1 MNLKQEFKS
10 RGLKGATAH
19 PGNILKFNLHEVE
32 TLPMNGFG
40 VLLSAV
46 QLVLKAGHE
55 ASSCSSC

>member
-1 MNLKQEFKS
+1 MNLKQELKS
-10 RGLKGATAH
+10 RGLKGAL
-19 PGNILKFNLHEVE
+19 GNILKFNLHEME

-55 ASSCSSC
+55 ASSSSSC